1 MILLSDN
8 LNVGQ
13 FKVNNSEEA
22 VLMFVIQNPYFV
34 SKYSGDPNNQI
45 WIIEP
50 LK

>member
-1 MILLSDN
+1 MILLADYLSGRQ
-8 LNVGQ
+8 V
-13 FKVNNSEEA
+13 KVNNSEEA